1 VGNNTISDAA
11 IMAAL
16 GRQMTRAVA
25 RQTVTA
31 GNLANLETPG
41 YRAKE
46 VTFATAL
53 DAELKQTASVPVATH
68 SAHFGAAPQSEGTVQ
83 EKAGATP
90 RRDGNNV
97 QVDQELLA
105 LARAGGD
112 FNQAQTVLSAKF
124 RLIRYAINEAR

>member
-1 VGNNTISDAA
+1 MGNNTISDTA
-11 IMAAL
+11 IMEAL

-25 RQTVTA
+25 RQTVTT

-46 VTFATAL
+46 VTFASAL
-53 DAELKQTASVPVATH
+53 DAQLTQTSSPVATH
-68 SAHFGAAPQSEGTVQ
+68 KAHFGAAAATEGTVQ
-83 EKAGATP
+83 EKAGVGS

-97 QVDQELLA
+97 QVDQELLG
-105 LARAGGD
+105 LASAAGD
-112 FNQAQTVLSAKF
+112 FSKAQTVLSAKF

>member
-1 VGNNTISDAA
+1 MGNNTISDAA

-31 GNLANLETPG
+31 GNLANMETPG
-41 YRAKE
+41 FRAKE
-46 VTFATAL
+46 VTFASAL
-53 DAELKQTASVPVATH
+53 DAQLNQPSIPTATH
-68 SAHFGAAPQSEGTVQ
+68 PAHFGAAAQTEGTVQ
-83 EKAGATP
+83 EKAGAAA

-105 LARAGGD
+105 LARAAGD